1 MNPKNAY
8 SIVCTGAIIRKRET
22 HHSPDGVP
30 QGQAE
35 TPFCLHVLK
44 QCVISATVTQVSAC
58 PSVQDRQ
65 SGRAQRIQSPNRLFP
80 LYNSI
85 HEKDLA
91 GIYFSDKFPPPIPH
105 FPIHKPSELMR
116 LLPLSDLLR
125 HFLNCWLTY
134 LMIYDRLANTH
145 PFIG

>member
-35 TPFCLHVLK
+35 
-44 QCVISATVTQVSAC
+44 ISATVTQVSAC

-91 GIYFSDKFPPPIPH
+91 VIYFRDKFPPPIPH